1 MQSIR
6 AMSHTLSYCDV
17 STLPITI
24 MRQWQI
30 SVACRGVDF
39 IEELGHHGKEAQ
51 LCPSLHRVSRPYHG
65 HSQIRMH
72 DPCTHIFNTDC
83 IGEQQEWVTWQKRVP
98 LVWILPNPT
107 PIPTTVLAKA
117 QEKEGQKRQ
126 RDAAQCRPW
135 YWRTK
140 KHGRYP
146 TVKYG
151 RKCWAEYWRRAA
163 NRTVF
168 KYANLCCNARPE
180 QILVYGS
187 PFDDAMQFGKAF
199 QILTMTSLA
208 DYTAEA
214 KMLYDLC
221 WINAKGNRTLSI
233 NDKIDMGFCSDEH
246 IAVID
251 KWWMSQRTCHMNT
264 RLALLPMWGRS
275 LRIARRHYTAP
286 LWTVISGQCCGQCHT
301 STRQSQTFG
310 RLYGLRQQTGTD
322 CAFELRIFVWKCAQ
336 FWWKEC
342 TENG

>member
-221 WINAKGNRTLSI
+221 WINAKGNRTLSHKRQ
-233 NDKIDMGFCSDEH
+233 DWYGFLQWRTHCGHWQMMNVTKNLSYEYKVGFAAYVRTVSADCSPPLH
-246 IAVID
+246 CA
-251 KWWMSQRTCHMNT
+251 
-264 RLALLPMWGRS
+264 ALNS
-275 LRIARRHYTAP
+275 
-286 LWTVISGQCCGQCHT
+286 
-301 STRQSQTFG
+301 
-310 RLYGLRQQTGTD
+310 D
-322 CAFELRIFVWKCAQ
+322 
-336 FWWKEC
+336 
-342 TENG
+342 